1 MNGAV
6 ALKILVPVK
15 QVAILDDEFE
25 MRDDER
31 NVDEDFFEK
40 DLNEFDHFA
49 VEEALLIKE
58 AAEDNAEVV
67 IVTVGDDESDDVLR
81 TALAKG
87 AERGIRVWDDTL
99 ADADSIAIAK
109 VLARVVE
116 REQPDMVFTGAQS
129 ADFGHATTGMAL
141 AGLLGWPH
149 AAVVSKLEYK
159 PGAETATLHRELE
172 GGLEE
177 VMTVTCPAVLS
188 IQLGINQPRYA
199 SLRGIRQ
206 AKQKPVEELQ
216 LDDLGLAAGEAAPA
230 SRVRR
235 MYAPERGKAEIIE
248 GSATEQA
255 ARLAEIIKELRG
267 I

>member
-1 MNGAV
+1 M
-6 ALKILVPVK
+6 KILVAVK
-15 QVAILDDEFE
+15 QVSVLDDEFE
-25 MRDDER
+25 MRDDGR
-31 NVDEDFFEK
+31 DVDADFFEK

-58 AAEDNAEVV
+58 AAGEGAEVV
-67 IVTVGDDESDDVLR
+67 VVTVGDGDADDALR

-87 AERGIRVWDDTL
+87 AERGIRVWDDAL
-99 ADADSIAIAK
+99 GDADSIAIAK

-116 REQPDMVFTGAQS
+116 REAPDMVFTGAQS
-129 ADFGHATTGMAL
+129 ADFGHAATGMAL

-149 AAVVSKLEYK
+149 AAVVSKLDFT
-159 PGAETATLHRELE
+159 PGAGTATLHREVE

-177 VMTVTCPAVLS
+177 IMTVRCPAVLS

-206 AKQKPVEELQ
+206 ARQKPVDELE
-216 LDDLGLAAGEAAPA
+216 LGDLGLSDEDVAPA

-235 MYAPERGKAEIIE
+235 MYAPEKGQAEIIE
-248 GSATEQA
+248 GSAAEQA

>member
-1 MNGAV
+1 M
-6 ALKILVPVK
+6 KILVPIK
-15 QVAILDDEFE
+15 QVSILDDEYE
-25 MRDDER
+25 MRDDGR
-31 NVDEDFFEK
+31 DVDEDFFET

-58 AAEDNAEVV
+58 SVGDDAEVV
-67 IVTVGDDESDDVLR
+67 VVTVGDEDADDALR

-87 AERGIRVWDDTL
+87 AERGIRVWDDSL
-99 ADADSIAIAK
+99 VDADRIAIAK
-109 VLARVVE
+109 VLAKVVE
-116 REQPDMVFTGAQS
+116 REAPDMVFTGAQS

-149 AAVVSKLEYK
+149 AAVVSNLDFT
-159 PGAETATLHRELE
+159 PGTGTATLHRELE

-177 VMTVTCPAVLS
+177 IMTIRCPAVLS

-206 AKQKPVEELQ
+206 ARQKPVDELD
-216 LDDLGLAAGEAAPA
+216 LDDLALSEEDVSSA

-235 MYAPERGKAEIIE
+235 MYAPEKGQAEIIE
-248 GSATEQA
+248 GSAAEQA

-267 I
+267 M

>member
-1 MNGAV
+1 M
-6 ALKILVPVK
+6 KILVPVK
-15 QVAILDDEFE
+15 QVSILDDEFE
-25 MRDDER
+25 MRDDGR
-31 NVDEDFFEK
+31 GVDEDFFEK

-49 VEEALLIKE
+49 VEEALLIE
-58 AAEDNAEVV
+58 ETAGEGAEVIV
-67 IVTVGDDESDDVLR
+67 VTVGDDQADDVLR

-87 AERGIRVWDDTL
+87 AERGIRVWHDSL

-109 VLARVVE
+109 VLAKVVE
-116 REQPDMVFTGAQS
+116 REAPNMVFTGAQS
-129 ADFGHATTGMAL
+129 TDFGHATTGMAL

-149 AAVVSKLEYK
+149 AAVVSKLDFM
-159 PGAETATLHRELE
+159 PGAGPATLHRELE

-177 VMTVTCPAVLS
+177 IMTIQCPAVLS

-206 AKQKPVEELQ
+206 AKQKPVEELD
-216 LDDLGLAAGEAAPA
+216 LDALGLGDGDVASA

-235 MYAPERGKAEIIE
+235 MYAPEKGQAEIIE
-248 GSATEQA
+248 GSAAEQA

>member
-1 MNGAV
+1 M
-6 ALKILVPVK
+6 KILVPIK
-15 QVAILDDEFE
+15 QVSILDDEYE
-25 MRDDER
+25 MRDDGR
-31 NVDEDFFEK
+31 DVDEDFFET

-58 AAEDNAEVV
+58 SVGDDVEVV
-67 IVTVGDDESDDVLR
+67 IVTVGDEDADDALR

-99 ADADSIAIAK
+99 VDADRIAIAK
-109 VLARVVE
+109 VLAKVVE
-116 REQPDMVFTGAQS
+116 REAPDMVFTGAQS

-149 AAVVSKLEYK
+149 AAVVSKLEFT
-159 PGAETATLHRELE
+159 PGAESATLHRELE

-177 VMTVTCPAVLS
+177 IMSIRCPAVLS

-206 AKQKPVEELQ
+206 ARQKPVDELG
-216 LDDLGLAAGEAAPA
+216 LDDLGLSESDVASA

-235 MYAPERGKAEIIE
+235 MYAPEKGQAEIIE
-248 GSATEQA
+248 GSAAEQA
-255 ARLAEIIKELRG
+255 LRLAEIIKELRG
-267 I
+267 A

>member
-1 MNGAV
+1 M
-6 ALKILVPVK
+6 KILVPVK
-15 QVAILDDEFE
+15 QVAVLDDEFE
-25 MRDDER
+25 MRDDGR
-31 NVDEDFFEK
+31 DVDEDFFET
-40 DLNEFDHFA
+40 DLNEFDHYA

-58 AAEDNAEVV
+58 AAGEGAEVV
-67 IVTVGDDESDDVLR
+67 IVTVGDDDTDDALR

-87 AERGIRVWDDTL
+87 ADRGIRVWDDSL
-99 ADADSIAIAK
+99 ADADGIAIAR
-109 VLARVVE
+109 VLAKVVA
-116 REQPDMVFTGAQS
+116 REAPDMVFTGAQS

-149 AAVVSKLEYK
+149 AAVVSKLEFT

-177 VMTVTCPAVLS
+177 IMTVKCPAVLS

-206 AKQKPVEELQ
+206 ARQLPVDELD
-216 LDDLGLAAGEAAPA
+216 LDDLGLADEDVTSA

-235 MYAPERGKAEIIE
+235 MYAPEKGKAEIIE
-248 GSATEQA
+248 GSAAEQA
-255 ARLAEIIKELRG
+255 GRLSEIIKELRG
-267 I
+267 M

>member
-1 MNGAV
+1 M
-6 ALKILVPVK
+6 KILVAVK
-15 QVAILDDEFE
+15 QVSILDDEFE
-25 MRDDER
+25 MRDDGR
-31 NVDEDFFEK
+31 GVDADFFEK

-58 AAEDNAEVV
+58 AAGEGAEVV
-67 IVTVGDDESDDVLR
+67 VVTVGDDEADDALR

-87 AERGIRVWDDTL
+87 AERGIRVWDDSL
-99 ADADSIAIAK
+99 AEVDSIAIAK
-109 VLARVVE
+109 VLAKVVE
-116 REQPDMVFTGAQS
+116 REAPDMVFTGAQS

-149 AAVVSKLEYK
+149 AAVVSKLDFV
-159 PGAETATLHRELE
+159 PGAATATLHRELE

-177 VMTVTCPAVLS
+177 IMTIQCPAVLS

-206 AKQKPVEELQ
+206 AKQKPVEELD
-216 LDDLGLAAGEAAPA
+216 LDALGLGGGAVTSA

-235 MYAPERGKAEIIE
+235 MYAPEKGQAEIIE
-248 GSATEQA
+248 GTVAEQA

>member
-1 MNGAV
+1 M
-6 ALKILVPVK
+6 KILVAVK

-25 MRDDER
+25 MRDDGR
-31 NVDEDFFEK
+31 GVDADFFEK

-58 AAEDNAEVV
+58 AIGEGGGGEGAEVV
-67 IVTVGDDESDDVLR
+67 VVTVGDDEADDALR

-87 AERGIRVWDDTL
+87 AERGIRVWDDSL
-99 ADADSIAIAK
+99 AEADSIAIAK
-109 VLARVVE
+109 VLAKVVE
-116 REQPDMVFTGAQS
+116 REAPDMVFTGAQS

-149 AAVVSKLEYK
+149 AAVVSKLGFV
-159 PGAETATLHRELE
+159 PGAATATLHRELE

-177 VMTVTCPAVLS
+177 IMTIQCPAVLS

-206 AKQKPVEELQ
+206 AKQKPVEELD
-216 LDDLGLAAGEAAPA
+216 LDALGLGGGAVTSA

-235 MYAPERGKAEIIE
+235 MYAPEKGQAEIIE
-248 GSATEQA
+248 GTAAEQA